1 MKKKSFV
8 NRLGTMALAGMMAL
22 SPMASLV
29 SPLEVLAAPSAS
41 HAPLANFAAERD
53 TNDGLT
59 IRMVDA
65 DVYGTDVNAQR
76 DPYTIISHDLYG
88 YWASQNYSVWDI
100 AHTPQGN
107 STFEHTQIGI
117 WALDPTS
124 ENRLSDSP
132 VKKYTCS
139 NDEFHIPDSDLSELY
154 NTLSVKTTKFEIATY
169 TNGAGGIRGNSSSDY
184 YNADWN
190 LKFMFNG
197 SATSIKIADGY
208 GSNTDLDDVIDLSA
222 NHHNVI
228 DFHSENGVLTSN
240 YGAFVTAY
248 QQHPFYGD
256 VKFTVNDKDF
266 GDGRKGQSQGDAD
279 LSGAKFAVFNIS
291 KNYVITDIDQ
301 NGSISNTERQ
311 TFIPAYNLG
320 VIEEA
325 YRAYLD
331 EIKSSTA
338 SGVYKRHK
346 YGKTGVSDFNLGTGN
361 GANAIVPAMIVNADD
376 NGVVEIKS
384 LPVGSYLILQVDA
397 GEGYYIDENFK
408 TIVDMCYAS
417 GSSSQP
423 QYNQYPSIYVSDGD
437 GHSVITNANAKAPSK
452 PEWSK
457 YNVAHC
463 VLTSTKSGS
472 SHPAKFDLS
481 SVSDYK
487 FTVDDEN
494 GTSYHYILSDGEH
507 VGNKSRLNPKA
518 DTNKFNA
525 HDTIIRGAETLY
537 LADNDDFNHLSSYT
551 AFVLDEAGNYKQIA
565 QGDGKLD
572 VNGNNKAHFV
582 IRNASNSPVVVDGAR
597 VEGNNIVAEYDIEL
611 DAKGNPILVMGVDKL
626 PYGSYT
632 MEQTAFGEGYKAGDT
647 SSTLSSFK
655 IRIEDRLGNGN
666 GDALSSSAN
675 AKDDDK
681 AVNLK
686 SYNGRRY
693 ITNQIV
699 NGGELYTVTT
709 NEGSSDAKVDL
720 AVYNISDHYVYV
732 ESTGLTSRQ
741 TAANVLH
748 AAGGALTVDNA
759 DYGLW
764 LTNLNAF
771 RMAYVPSNTTMASH
785 IAAAN
790 DAKTGDGTANASFT
804 ANKATLLN
812 DLSAY
817 TATASSDAKRF
828 ETIKDLYDAQIA
840 GQTLTME
847 QVNVLLEGQVP
858 CVTYKDVTPA
868 QAVEKTQSLHY
879 GTYLIVVTK
888 IPTGYKLVSDP
899 FTEDAIDE
907 MPDPSTPEDK
917 VRFEVHI
924 EPADAVPDIDTELL
938 EASNL
943 IDSVKVDKQV
953 ALVDHVN
960 LSNLLTARDYRVYG
974 VIVDKATGKL
984 VPGQIATAVIN
995 GDKKVPVEATPEKST
1010 AKVDMYFPSQNTW
1023 ECEGHTFVAY
1033 EYVTPY
1039 TTTPAAGYNT
1049 VTSVEALETL
1059 LGSTIIGQ
1067 HTAID
1072 DEDQT
1077 AYTPSMT
1084 ITAEASITHGKTI
1097 DPTETV
1103 VGTTT
1108 VGNLEPGN
1116 TYKLVSYLYDQAGDK
1131 VTKDGTAETEP
1142 LVVEEQFVA
1151 TDVTKTCTE
1160 KFDGLDATK
1169 YNNQRL
1175 TVYST
1180 LYRVVDANEYELVT
1194 KGDADS
1200 IGYDPSD
1207 EEPGPNQVDV
1217 TAPTVKTTLTGKN
1230 NAKRVDFSDPD
1241 TTVTL
1246 TDSITYTNL
1255 IVGGKY
1261 RSVLTLVDKTGQ
1273 PLLDDNGKAL
1283 TATYEFNATADTHT
1297 IKISIDF
1304 IATEI
1309 AGQDVVAFN
1318 DLYRV
1323 NSSVIKKVAEE
1334 HDLTVAA
1341 QTVTATVTTHEP
1353 TLVTVAKDSNTKTHT
1368 LSLDSS
1374 IIDTVNGL
1382 YLEPNTK
1389 YVLVTELAVNGSVF
1403 ERLDPIKTSVITD
1416 DNGKFVAKV
1425 TVGGYNASALK
1436 GKKLTIFETLYNEA
1450 ETKVICEHKDA
1461 EDENQTVTFGSLT
1474 TVAMSESGKKKIAK
1488 DEKAVIIDNL
1498 HYEGLTPGYTYTI
1511 TSQPMLSSGGNG
1523 TPVGS
1528 PVKTTFTPDTAKGD
1542 VSVKV
1547 ILDTTQYGGM
1557 DIVMYETIT
1566 EDYSDSIV
1574 IEHKDISDASQTVT
1588 VAGKPGDPDD
1598 PDDPDD
1604 PNDPDGPGDSD
1615 DPKPQTGVDQTF
1627 PIYFMLAGITALIG
1641 AFGCAGYFFVK
1652 RKKSKV
1658 SDK

>member
-1 MKKKSFV
+1 M
-8 NRLGTMALAGMMAL
+8 
-22 SPMASLV
+22 
-29 SPLEVLAAPSAS
+29 
-41 HAPLANFAAERD
+41 
-53 TNDGLT
+53 
-59 IRMVDA
+59 
-65 DVYGTDVNAQR
+65 
-76 DPYTIISHDLYG
+76 
-88 YWASQNYSVWDI
+88 
-100 AHTPQGN
+100 
-107 STFEHTQIGI
+107 
-117 WALDPTS
+117 
-124 ENRLSDSP
+124 
-132 VKKYTCS
+132 
-139 NDEFHIPDSDLSELY
+139 
-154 NTLSVKTTKFEIATY
+154 
-169 TNGAGGIRGNSSSDY
+169 
-184 YNADWN
+184 
-190 LKFMFNG
+190 
-197 SATSIKIADGY
+197 
-208 GSNTDLDDVIDLSA
+208 
-222 NHHNVI
+222 
-228 DFHSENGVLTSN
+228 
-240 YGAFVTAY
+240 
-248 QQHPFYGD
+248 
-256 VKFTVNDKDF
+256 
-266 GDGRKGQSQGDAD
+266 
-279 LSGAKFAVFNIS
+279 
-291 KNYVITDIDQ
+291 
-301 NGSISNTERQ
+301 
-311 TFIPAYNLG
+311 
-320 VIEEA
+320 
-325 YRAYLD
+325 
-331 EIKSSTA
+331 
-338 SGVYKRHK
+338 
-346 YGKTGVSDFNLGTGN
+346 
-361 GANAIVPAMIVNADD
+361 
-376 NGVVEIKS
+376 
-384 LPVGSYLILQVDA
+384 ILQVDA

-417 GSSSQP
+417 GTDSADQRK
-423 QYNQYPSIYVSDGD
+423 YNQYPSTDTYAGIDVGD
-437 GHSVITNANAKAPSK
+437 AEKIITKADAKFPSISKWNA
-452 PEWSK
+452 

-481 SVSDYK
+481 SVSNYT
-487 FTVDDEN
+487 FTDADEN
-494 GTSYHYILSDGEH
+494 GKYQYILSDGASVE
-507 VGNKSRLNPKA
+507 NKSRLNPKA
-518 DTNKFNA
+518 NTNKFNA

-551 AFVLDEAGNYKQIA
+551 ALVIDEAGNYKQIA

-582 IRNASNSPVVVDGAR
+582 IRNASNSPVVVNGVR
-597 VEGNNIVAEYDIEL
+597 VEGNDIVAEYDIEL
-611 DAKGNPILVMGVDKL
+611 DAKGNPIIAMGVDKL

-632 MEQTAFGEGYKAGDT
+632 MEQTTFGEGYKAGDT

-699 NGGELYTVTT
+699 NGGELYTVIT

-741 TAANVLH
+741 TAANALH

-771 RMAYVPSNTTMASH
+771 RMTYVPSNTTMASH

-804 ANKATLLN
+804 TNKATLLN

-828 ETIKDLYDAQIA
+828 ETIKSLYDAQIA

-858 CVTYKDVTPA
+858 CITYKDVTPA
-868 QAVEKTQSLHY
+868 QAVEKTKSLHY

-888 IPTGYKLVSDP
+888 IPTGYKLVSNP

-1059 LGSTIIGQ
+1059 LGTTIIGQ

-1180 LYRVVDANEYELVT
+1180 LYRVVDANEYALVT

-1230 NAKRVDFSDPD
+1230 NAKKVDFSDPD

-1334 HDLTVAA
+1334 HDVTVAA

-1403 ERLDPIKTSVITD
+1403 ERLDPIKTSVTTD
-1416 DNGKFVAKV
+1416 DTGKFVAKV

-1474 TVAMSESGKKKIAK
+1474 TVAMSESGKKKITK

-1511 TSQPMLSSGGNG
+1511 TSQPMLSSGGDG

-1528 PVKTTFTPDTAKGD
+1528 PVKTTFTPETAKGD

-1598 PDDPDD
+1598 PDNPDDPDD

-1627 PIYFMLAGITALIG
+1627 PIYFTLAGITALIG
-1641 AFGCAGYFFVK
+1641 AFGCAGYFFMK